1 MMHRVFALC
10 AGLLLLGLMPGST
23 LAAVPSN
30 LDYSN
35 AVVTGYTW
43 SSQADLAQTF
53 TAGKSGRLS
62 GVDLWLGGTGT
73 IQVSI
78 NATAS
83 SLPAGAHLVTAS
95 GTASNPAGWVHFSFP
110 TPPMVTSGTQYAIVF
125 NTGKTATVDGSPNNY
140 AGGQALMN
148 KFGFGWA
155 PITDPDRPDWAFQT
169 YVDTV
174 TTVSEWDKASITA
187 GATTPLTL
195 TVTMT
200 FHNGVEAQTYGVQ
213 VGGWPSWY
221 TPQGSTCS
229 SLQGADPA
237 PVCTL
242 KDLQINTLYVNASA
256 TGDTL
261 TVIVTGTAS
270 PTLYEAGFAEK
281 GSGHAWM
288 YYTPDTVF
296 LEAVGDATVQV
307 VDPDAATP
315 TPPPAATPTPTPR
328 QSLQGSTLPPTSAGV
343 GSGSGGT
350 GSTIWLLPIGLLAFL
365 GGAFALVIRRRR
377 LA

>member
-1 MMHRVFALC
+1 MKHRVFALC

-23 LAAVPSN
+23 LASASN
-30 LDYSN
+30 LDQSN
-35 AVVTGYTW
+35 AVVPGYTLG
-43 SSQADLAQTF
+43 STNDLAQTF

-62 GVDLWLGGTGT
+62 AVDLWFDNSGT
-73 IQVSI
+73 IPVAI
-78 NATAS
+78 KATAS
-83 SLPAGAHLVTAS
+83 GLPVGADLATAS

-110 TPPMVTSGTQYAIVF
+110 APPMVTAGTVYAIVF
-125 NTGKTATVDGSPNNY
+125 NTGATAAVYGSPNNY
-140 AGGQALMN
+140 AGGQALLYN
-148 KFGFGWA
+148 SGWA
-155 PITDPDRPDWAFQT
+155 PITSPDRPDWAFQT

-174 TTVSEWDKASITA
+174 TTVSQWDKASIAA

-200 FHNGVEAQTYGVQ
+200 FHNGAEAKTYGVLA
-213 VGGWPSWY
+213 GGWPSWY

-242 KDLQINTLYVNASA
+242 ADLQINALYVNAPA

-261 TVIVTGTAS
+261 TVIVTGMAAPTQYDVGYPGVAS
-270 PTLYEAGFAEK
+270 A
-281 GSGHAWM
+281 HAWM
-288 YYTPDTVF
+288 HYTPDTVF
-296 LEAVGDATVQV
+296 LDAVGAATVQV
-307 VDPDAATP
+307 VAPDAATP
-315 TPPPAATPTPTPR
+315 TPPPAATPTPTPS
-328 QSLQGSTLPPTSAGV
+328 QSLRAATLPPTSAGV
-343 GSGSGGT
+343 GSGSDGT